1 MKIRT
6 AIIPVAGLG
15 TRFLPITKV
24 VPKELLPLVDRPI
37 IEYIIEEAKESGIR
51 RIILVNSRGK
61 SATEDYFDYEF
72 DEVRFAHKKHLLER
86 SHAIAR
92 DMEIMA
98 VRQKRAL
105 GLGHAILCAKHLV
118 ENESFAV
125 LLGDDVI
132 DASPACTR
140 QLIEVHEANGG
151 APVVGVMEV
160 EKSEVN
166 KYGIVGGT
174 RMGDNLTL
182 VDRLVEKP
190 EPAHA
195 PSQLAI
201 PGRYI
206 LTPAIFPLLERAT
219 PGVGGEIQLTDA
231 LALLAKQTKL
241 YAFRFK
247 GQRFDAGHQLGF
259 LEANLHYALKRP
271 ELREGSIALIRRLLE
286 KSQ

>member
-37 IEYIIEEAKESGIR
+37 VEYIVEGAKEASSR
-51 RIILVNSRGK
+51 RIILINRRGK
-61 SATEDYFDYEF
+61 SSTEDYFDYEH
-72 DEVRFAHKKHLLER
+72 DETRFAHKKHLLER

-92 DMEIMA
+92 DLEILA

-105 GLGHAILCAKHLV
+105 GLGHAILCARQLV

-132 DASPACTR
+132 DASPPCIR
-140 QLIEVHEANGG
+140 QLIDVHEAHDG

-160 EKSEVN
+160 DRSEVN
-166 KYGIVGGT
+166 KYGIIGGKLV
-174 RMGDNLTL
+174 DENLTL

-190 EPAHA
+190 SAADA

-201 PGRYI
+201 PGRYV
-206 LTPAIFPLLERAT
+206 LTPEIFPLLEQAQ

-231 LALLAKQTKL
+231 LFALAKKTKL
-241 YAFRFK
+241 YAYRFK

-271 ELREGSIALIRRLLE
+271 ELREGSLALMRRLLE
-286 KSQ
+286 TSK